1 MQVSGTPETGV
12 FFHFRKTIKN
22 RQKGHFEKNRKKKK
36 GRPLKTL
43 KKKGDTFQNP
53 QHLVHI
59 LDFSTKLKN
68 T

>member
-1 MQVSGTPETGV
+1 MIPHERR
-12 FFHFRKTIKN
+12 FHFRKTIKTAK
-22 RQKGHFEKNRKKKK
+22 KGTLKKTAKKK

-53 QHLVHI
+53 KYLVRI
-59 LDFSTKLKN
+59 LDFSPKLKN